1 LGSVHNTLGINTQTL
16 SGNAYYQPYGV
27 EYGNN
32 TTYPLNDFRY
42 AGMFYLPYQSMYLT
56 RYRAYITGGTVDFA
70 GGRWLSRDPIAEQGG
85 INLYGY
91 VGGNPVNWVDPLG
104 LSSGSA
110 IRIPVPAFGSNN
122 YGGND
127 AGDSGQNSDYD
138 TYNNR
143 GRGRSDRSDDRPGR
157 PDPME
162 SIPKSPTGKGAVPP
176 DQRDPKR
183 VYTKKNKQ
191 EGLDENCG
199 TCENCGDDLDID
211 DAIGHHK
218 KRWADGG
225 WTTKENRSVV
235 CKPCHKDIHSK
246 N

>member
-42 AGMFYLPYQSMYLT
+42 AGMFYLSSQRMYLT

-104 LSSGSA
+104 LDAITAPSMMMAGGGAMAVNPAIALGASAVGGYAFGSA
-110 IRIPVPAFGSNN
+110 IYPYISQPIG
-122 YGGND
+122 D
-127 AGDSGQNSDYD
+127 ALDKMFN
-138 TYNNR
+138 
-143 GRGRSDRSDDRPGR
+143 

-162 SIPKSPTGKGAVPP
+162 MSKKTGNQKSDEFIDVSDEDVTTRSKDRSLPSDVRQKYITEDKARQNRNQQKRNKGK
-176 DQRDPKR
+176 
-183 VYTKKNKQ
+183 KKK
-191 EGLDENCG
+191 D
-199 TCENCGDDLDID
+199 CE
-211 DAIGHHK
+211 
-218 KRWADGG
+218 
-225 WTTKENRSVV
+225 
-235 CKPCHKDIHSK
+235 
-246 N
+246 